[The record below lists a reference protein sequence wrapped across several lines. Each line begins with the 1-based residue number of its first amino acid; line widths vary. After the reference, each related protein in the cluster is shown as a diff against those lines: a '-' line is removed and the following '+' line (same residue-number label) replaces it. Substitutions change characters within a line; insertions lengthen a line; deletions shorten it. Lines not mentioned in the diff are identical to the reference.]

1 MVTLFL
7 IICPCFF
14 YMMEKK
20 QKFNR
25 KQIAVI
31 NNAVTMAEELV
42 SNYYKLSVTQ
52 WLRQKYDVKT
62 VADLAPKEFINGPFA
77 QIVRYTGQ
85 RRDTALGSATYD
97 FYKICLQDHAILAA
111 LKEFDALHIFPF
123 TLYIITHELI
133 HIVRFS
139 KFLQN
144 FNASAAE
151 RINEEIR
158 VHQKTNTILKPIQ
171 VPGLADTLDF
181 FVNWRTPLDDLSS
194 N

>member
-1 MVTLFL
+1 
-7 IICPCFF
+7 
-14 YMMEKK
+14 MMEKK

-25 KQIAVI
+25 EQIAVI

-77 QIVRYTGQ
+77 QIIRYTGK

-111 LKEFDALHIFPF
+111 LEKFDALQIFPF

-144 FNASAAE
+144 FNASATE
-151 RINEEIR
+151 KRNEEIR
-158 VHQKTNTILKPIQ
+158 VHQKTDTILNPLQ
-171 VPGLADTLDF
+171 VPGLAETLDF